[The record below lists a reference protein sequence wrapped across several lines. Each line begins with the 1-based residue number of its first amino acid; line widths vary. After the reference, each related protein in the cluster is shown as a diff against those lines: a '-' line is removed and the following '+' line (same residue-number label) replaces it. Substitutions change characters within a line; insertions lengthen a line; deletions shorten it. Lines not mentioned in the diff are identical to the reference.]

1 MGKPI
6 VAVLVLALLLFG
18 AATSF
23 VVVDEKSHAVIT
35 QFGKPVSVL
44 SEAGLYLKL
53 PVPFQR
59 ANLLDKRILITNT
72 RETEL
77 LTADKKNVL
86 VSTYISWK
94 IADPVR
100 YLAALRTRDFAEN
113 RLAALVQS
121 ELGSALGGRPFGTI
135 LGTSGNGASLAELE
149 GSVERAV
156 AGVTREDLGIEVVS
170 LGVTRLIFPRQNLDS
185 VFARMRAERARIAR
199 GFRSEGRAEAQKI
212 AARAE
217 KERARIIAEAE
228 AKAAMLRGRGEAEA
242 ARIYAEA
249 YEGHAEFYRFL
260 RTLEAYKKVLNEK
273 TTLVLPAD
281 SPFLEILTSRIP
293 GAPAAPGRSGD
304 SAAPA
309 DAATASPVARKPGPG
324 NTAAPPEA
332 RNPAPASPA
341 DANSVSAKPVAANP
355 APGGRIADGP
365 VRDPLE
371 RDSAPAPPPARRR
384 VFR

>member
-1 MGKPI
+1 MAKRIG
-6 VAVLVLALLLFG
+6 VLLMLALVLAG

-23 VVVDEKSHAVIT
+23 VVVDEKSHAVVT

-44 SEAGLYLKL
+44 SEAGLYVKL
-53 PVPFQR
+53 PVPLQR
-59 ANLLDKRILITNT
+59 VNLLDKRILITNT

-100 YLAALRTRDFAEN
+100 YLAALRSRDFAEN

-121 ELGSALGGRPFGTI
+121 ELGSALGDRPFGTI
-135 LGTSGNGASLAELE
+135 LGTAGSGASLAELE
-149 GSVERAV
+149 GSVEKAV
-156 AGVTREDLGIEVVS
+156 AGVAREDLGIEVVS

-199 GFRSEGRAEAQKI
+199 GYRSEGRAEAQKI

-217 KERARIIAEAE
+217 RERARIIAEAE
-228 AKAAMLRGRGEAEA
+228 AKAAMLRGQGEAEA

-249 YEGHAEFYRFL
+249 YEGHGEFYRFL

-281 SPFLEILTSRIP
+281 SPFLEILISRTP
-293 GAPAAPGRSGD
+293 GSSRRPPPDAANSAARAPGVKD
-304 SAAPA
+304 
-309 DAATASPVARKPGPG
+309 
-324 NTAAPPEA
+324 
-332 RNPAPASPA
+332 PAS
-341 DANSVSAKPVAANP
+341 
-355 APGGRIADGP
+355 AP
-365 VRDPLE
+365 
-371 RDSAPAPPPARRR
+371 SAPQHRNSGS
-384 VFR
+384 

>member
-1 MGKPI
+1 MAKRIGGLI
-6 VAVLVLALLLFG
+6 ILALVLGA

-44 SEAGLYLKL
+44 SEAGFYLKL

-59 ANLLDKRILITNT
+59 ANVLDKRILITNT

-100 YLAALRTRDFAEN
+100 YLAALRNRDFAES

-121 ELGSALGGRPFGTI
+121 EIGSALGDRPFGTI
-135 LGTSGNGASLAELE
+135 LGTAGDGASLAELE

-156 AGVTREDLGIEVVS
+156 AGVAREDLGIEVVS
-170 LGVTRLIFPRQNLDS
+170 LGVTRLIFPPQNLDS

-199 GFRSEGRAEAQKI
+199 GHRSEGRAEAQKI

-217 KERARIIAEAE
+217 RERARIIADAE

-242 ARIYAEA
+242 ARIYAGA

-281 SPFLEILTSRIP
+281 SPFLEILTSKVP
-293 GAPAAPGRSGD
+293 GARTAPDG
-304 SAAPA
+304 
-309 DAATASPVARKPGPG
+309 
-324 NTAAPPEA
+324 APPATRNADPA
-332 RNPAPASPA
+332 RTTGSGPAPARGSTG
-341 DANSVSAKPVAANP
+341 S
-355 APGGRIADGP
+355 
-365 VRDPLE
+365 
-371 RDSAPAPPPARRR
+371 
-384 VFR
+384 

>member
-1 MGKPI
+1 MAKPI
-6 VAVLVLALLLFG
+6 VAVLVLALILFG

-23 VVVDEKSHAVIT
+23 VVVDEKVHAVIT

-44 SEAGLYLKL
+44 SDAGLYLKL

-59 ANLLDKRILITNT
+59 AQLLDKRILITNT

-100 YLAALRTRDFAEN
+100 YLAALRRRDFAEN

-121 ELGSALGGRPFGTI
+121 ELGSALGDRPFDTI
-135 LGTSGNGASLAELE
+135 LGTAGNGASLAELE
-149 GSVERAV
+149 GSVEGAV
-156 AGVTREDLGIEVVS
+156 ARVAREALGIEVVS

-199 GFRSEGRAEAQKI
+199 GYRSEGRAEAQKI

-217 KERARIIAEAE
+217 RERARIIAEAE
-228 AKAAMLRGRGEAEA
+228 AEAAMARGRGEAEA

-260 RTLEAYKKVLNEK
+260 RTLEAYRKVLNEK

-281 SPFLEILTSRIP
+281 SPFLEILISRIP
-293 GAPAAPGRSGD
+293 GAQPDPAVKASEPAA
-304 SAAPA
+304 AP
-309 DAATASPVARKPGPG
+309 R
-324 NTAAPPEA
+324 
-332 RNPAPASPA
+332 
-341 DANSVSAKPVAANP
+341 
-355 APGGRIADGP
+355 
-365 VRDPLE
+365 
-371 RDSAPAPPPARRR
+371 
-384 VFR
+384 

>member
-1 MGKPI
+1 MAKPI
-6 VAVLVLALLLFG
+6 VAVLVLALILFG

-23 VVVDEKSHAVIT
+23 VVVDEKVHAVIT

-44 SEAGLYLKL
+44 SDAGLYLKL

-59 ANLLDKRILITNT
+59 AQLLDKRILITNT

-100 YLAALRTRDFAEN
+100 YLAALRRRDFAEN

-121 ELGSALGGRPFGTI
+121 ELGSALGDRPFDMI
-135 LGTSGNGASLAELE
+135 LGTAGNGASLAELE
-149 GSVERAV
+149 GSVEGAV
-156 AGVTREDLGIEVVS
+156 ARVAREALGIEVVS

-199 GFRSEGRAEAQKI
+199 GYRSEGRAEAQKI

-217 KERARIIAEAE
+217 RERARIIAEAE
-228 AKAAMLRGRGEAEA
+228 AEAAMARGRGEAEA

-260 RTLEAYKKVLNEK
+260 RTLEAYRKVLNEK

-281 SPFLEILTSRIP
+281 SPFLEILISRIP
-293 GAPAAPGRSGD
+293 GAQPDPAVKASEPAA
-304 SAAPA
+304 AP
-309 DAATASPVARKPGPG
+309 R
-324 NTAAPPEA
+324 
-332 RNPAPASPA
+332 
-341 DANSVSAKPVAANP
+341 
-355 APGGRIADGP
+355 
-365 VRDPLE
+365 
-371 RDSAPAPPPARRR
+371 
-384 VFR
+384 

>member
-1 MGKPI
+1 MAKRIGGLLLL
-6 VAVLVLALLLFG
+6 ALVLG
-18 AATSF
+18 AGATSF

-44 SEAGLYLKL
+44 SQAGFYLKL

-59 ANLLDKRILITNT
+59 ANVLDKRILITNT

-100 YLAALRTRDFAEN
+100 YLAALRNRDFAEN

-121 ELGSALGGRPFGTI
+121 ELGSALGDRPFGTI
-135 LGTSGNGASLAELE
+135 LGTTGNGASLAELE

-156 AGVTREDLGIEVVS
+156 AAVAREDLGIEVVS
-170 LGVTRLIFPRQNLDS
+170 LGVTRLIFPPQNLDS

-199 GFRSEGRAEAQKI
+199 GHRSEGRAEAQKI

-217 KERARIIAEAE
+217 RERARIIADAE
-228 AKAAMLRGRGEAEA
+228 AKATMLRGGGEAEA
-242 ARIYAEA
+242 ARIYAGA

-281 SPFLEILTSRIP
+281 SPFLEILTSRVP
-293 GAPAAPGRSGD
+293 GARTAPDG
-304 SAAPA
+304 
-309 DAATASPVARKPGPG
+309 
-324 NTAAPPEA
+324 APPATRNADPA
-332 RNPAPASPA
+332 RTTGSGPAPARGSTG
-341 DANSVSAKPVAANP
+341 S
-355 APGGRIADGP
+355 
-365 VRDPLE
+365 
-371 RDSAPAPPPARRR
+371 
-384 VFR
+384 

>member
-1 MGKPI
+1 MAKRIGGLI
-6 VAVLVLALLLFG
+6 ILALVLGA

-44 SEAGLYLKL
+44 SEAGLYPKL

-59 ANLLDKRILITNT
+59 ANVLDKRILITNT

-94 IADPVR
+94 IANPVR
-100 YLAALRTRDFAEN
+100 YLAALRGRDFAEN

-121 ELGSALGGRPFGTI
+121 ELGSALGDRPFGTI
-135 LGTSGNGASLAELE
+135 LGTTGNGASLAELE

-156 AGVTREDLGIEVVS
+156 STVAREDLGIEVVS
-170 LGVTRLIFPRQNLDS
+170 LGVTRLIFPPQNLDS

-199 GFRSEGRAEAQKI
+199 GYRSEGRAQAQKI

-217 KERARIIAEAE
+217 RERARIIADAE
-228 AKAAMLRGRGEAEA
+228 ATAAMARGRGEAEA

-249 YEGHAEFYRFL
+249 YQGHAEFYRFL

-281 SPFLEILTSRIP
+281 SPFLKILTSRVP
-293 GAPAAPGRSGD
+293 GAGTAPDGVPPATERAD
-304 SAAPA
+304 PA
-309 DAATASPVARKPGPG
+309 RATG
-324 NTAAPPEA
+324 
-332 RNPAPASPA
+332 
-341 DANSVSAKPVAANP
+341 
-355 APGGRIADGP
+355 
-365 VRDPLE
+365 
-371 RDSAPAPPPARRR
+371 SAPAPARGGSGS
-384 VFR
+384 

>member
-1 MGKPI
+1 MTQRVVTVLI
-6 VAVLVLALLLFG
+6 LALVLVA

-44 SEAGLYLKL
+44 SEAGLYPKL

-59 ANLLDKRILITNT
+59 ANVLDKRILITNT

-100 YLAALRTRDFAEN
+100 YLAALRSRDFAEN

-121 ELGSALGGRPFGTI
+121 ELGSALGDRPFGTI
-135 LGTSGNGASLAELE
+135 LGTAGNGASLAELE

-156 AGVTREDLGIEVVS
+156 SRVAREDLGIEVVS
-170 LGVTRLIFPRQNLDS
+170 LGVTRLIFPPQNLDS

-199 GFRSEGRAEAQKI
+199 GYRSEGRAEAQKI

-217 KERARIIAEAE
+217 RERARIIADAE
-228 AKAAMLRGRGEAEA
+228 ARAAMARGRGEAEA

-249 YEGHAEFYRFL
+249 YQGHAEFYRFL

-281 SPFLEILTSRIP
+281 SPFLKILTSRVP
-293 GAPAAPGRSGD
+293 GAET
-304 SAAPA
+304 APA
-309 DAATASPVARKPGPG
+309 GVPPATENADPARTTGSS
-324 NTAAPPEA
+324 
-332 RNPAPASPA
+332 PAPDRGS
-341 DANSVSAKPVAANP
+341 SGS
-355 APGGRIADGP
+355 
-365 VRDPLE
+365 
-371 RDSAPAPPPARRR
+371 
-384 VFR
+384 

>member
-1 MGKPI
+1 MAKRIGGLLI
-6 VAVLVLALLLFG
+6 LALVLAA

-44 SEAGLYLKL
+44 SQAGLYPKL

-59 ANLLDKRILITNT
+59 ANVLDKRILITNT

-94 IADPVR
+94 IGDPVR
-100 YLAALRTRDFAEN
+100 YLAALRSRDFAES

-121 ELGSALGGRPFGTI
+121 ELGSALGDRPFGTI
-135 LGTSGNGASLAELE
+135 LGTAGNAAGLAELE

-156 AGVTREDLGIEVVS
+156 FRVAREDLGIEVVS
-170 LGVTRLIFPRQNLDS
+170 LGVTRLIFPPQNLDS

-199 GFRSEGRAEAQKI
+199 GYRSEGRAEAQKI

-217 KERARIIAEAE
+217 RERARIIADAE
-228 AKAAMLRGRGEAEA
+228 ARAAMLRGRGEAEA

-249 YEGHAEFYRFL
+249 YQGHAEFYRFL

-281 SPFLEILTSRIP
+281 SPFLRILTSRVP
-293 GAPAAPGRSGD
+293 GARTAPDGVPATQNADPARATDSG
-304 SAAPA
+304 P
-309 DAATASPVARKPGPG
+309 
-324 NTAAPPEA
+324 
-332 RNPAPASPA
+332 
-341 DANSVSAKPVAANP
+341 
-355 APGGRIADGP
+355 
-365 VRDPLE
+365 
-371 RDSAPAPPPARRR
+371 APAPPGRS
-384 VFR
+384 VSGS